1 MAKKGST
8 ASRKRKSKEDSKAAA
23 AEEASPAAQ
32 KQKTATDD
40 APSTNDAASVSK
52 LAAEILSAAAAD
64 KNDLSYWID
73 NGTIEKELW
82 PYFINAITNDNDNEK
97 EDSPSNEAAFAIV
110 LLTNYERSDSG
121 GRGERL
127 SYVVD
132 STTAAG
138 AHEPSVQAR
147 AFALLLKC
155 ILSYQRIHCHE
166 DDSAADA
173 ATSN

>member
-8 ASRKRKSKEDSKAAA
+8 ASRKRKSKEDSKAA

-52 LAAEILSAAAAD
+52 LAAEILSAAVAD
-64 KNDLSYWID
+64 KNDLSCWID

-82 PYFINAITNDNDNEK
+82 PYFINAITNDNNNEK
-97 EDSPSNEAAFAIV
+97 EDSPSIEAAFAIV

-132 STTAAG
+132 ATTAAG

-155 ILSYQRIHCHE
+155 ILSYQRIHCQE